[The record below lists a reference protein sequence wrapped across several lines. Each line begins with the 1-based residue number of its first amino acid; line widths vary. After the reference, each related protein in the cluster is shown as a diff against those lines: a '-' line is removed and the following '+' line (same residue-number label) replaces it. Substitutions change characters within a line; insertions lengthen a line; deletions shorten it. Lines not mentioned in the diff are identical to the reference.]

1 MSSRQ
6 AGGARFGDLGRAAQ
20 VRMEM
25 VHPDANVVR
34 QEITPRPLLTAK
46 ALCRRRRAGRRRWPR
61 LVGHGRRVAGAAGS
75 AAAPVA
81 AAGAWAHGDDAAADA
96 DAGDEE
102 APVGR
107 DVGAG
112 GVDGDVAGPAQQG
125 AVLQAEEVARL
136 LLPASGYK
144 LIVHVVYDSMRN

>member
-6 AGGARFGDLGRAAQ
+6 AGRARFGDLGRAAQ
-20 VRMEM
+20 VRM
-25 VHPDANVVR
+25 VHPNANVVR
-34 QEITPRPLLTAK
+34 QELTPRPVLLTAK
-46 ALCRRRRAGRRRWPR
+46 ALCRRRRAGRRRGPR

-102 APVGR
+102 APVGC

-136 LLPASGYK
+136 LLPAD
-144 LIVHVVYDSMRN
+144 I

>member
-1 MSSRQ
+1 MSPSQ
-6 AGGARFGDLGRAAQ
+6 AGRARFRDPGRAAQ
-20 VRMEM
+20 ILL
-25 VHPDANVVR
+25 VHPNASVVR
-34 QEITPRPLLTAK
+34 QELTPWPLLTAK
-46 ALCRRRRAGRRRWPR
+46 ALSRRRCAGRQRWPHF
-61 LVGHGRRVAGAAGS
+61 VGHGRRVAGS

-81 AAGAWAHGDDAAADA
+81 AAGAWAHYDAGGVDAGADA

-112 GVDGDVAGPAQQG
+112 GMDGDVAGPAQQG

-136 LLPASGYK
+136 LLPADTNYTRT
-144 LIVHVVYDSMRN
+144 RN

>member
-20 VRMEM
+20 VRM
-25 VHPDANVVR
+25 VHPNANVVR
-34 QEITPRPLLTAK
+34 QELTPRPVLLTAK
-46 ALCRRRRAGRRRWPR
+46 ALCRRRCADRRRWPR
-61 LVGHGRRVAGAAGS
+61 LVGQGRRVAGAVGS

-81 AAGAWAHGDDAAADA
+81 AAGGWAHDDAAADA

-102 APVGR
+102 APVGC

-136 LLPASGYK
+136 LLPAD
-144 LIVHVVYDSMRN
+144 I